1 MAEAEV
7 PQDLAELYAAVE
19 VTYCEDRWSD
29 VLRQGKA
36 LLEEIGDRQDPTA
49 TAVRQRLQLLMAH
62 THLHGFGDRHLA
74 EDLYRAILV
83 SKSEP
88 ALRQAAEHGL
98 QLCNRPLSQ
107 PEAAEGAE
115 TAPAPK
121 EAQQEALPP
130 VATAGDLPQ
139 PVAAAELP
147 DMAELA
153 AASPAMPW
161 IEAEPSRPESTR
173 SSPKITT
180 AATPWAAI
188 EPATPESP
196 GEATQERSAPELEP
210 EPPLTQ
216 EATIPPAPAIPAD
229 VVEDPGLLEV
239 YQADARLREELELRP
254 VEAHS
259 VEAPPHVS
267 TSTPDGQSAWEVEP
281 GAMAIPALEE
291 HPGRLLEA
299 SGSDS
304 PGWSQQQNSPEEM
317 AEPLPGSEPVAE
329 DPELLRSLLTVV
341 VG

>member
-36 LLEEIGDRQDPTA
+36 LVEAIGDRQDPTA

-74 EDLYRAILV
+74 EDLYRTILA

-107 PEAAEGAE
+107 QVVFEETE
-115 TAPAPK
+115 TAAAAK
-121 EAQQEALPP
+121 EAPEEAQPP

-139 PVAAAELP
+139 PVAAAELS
-147 DMAELA
+147 DVEELA
-153 AASPAMPW
+153 GTSPAMPW
-161 IEAEPSRPESTR
+161 IETEPSGRQTNDSG
-173 SSPKITT
+173 PKITA
-180 AATPWAAI
+180 AATPWATVEPITPEGPGPVA
-188 EPATPESP
+188 EEALVAPPPATI
-196 GEATQERSAPELEP
+196 A
-210 EPPLTQ
+210 
-216 EATIPPAPAIPAD
+216 AD

-254 VEAHS
+254 VEAQA
-259 VEAPPHVS
+259 VEEPPHAPASPNAGQVS
-267 TSTPDGQSAWEVEP
+267 WDVGP

-291 HPGRLLEA
+291 DPGRLLESSA
-299 SGSDS
+299 SDS
-304 PGWSQQQNSPEEM
+304 PEWSQQQNTPAEI
-317 AEPLPGSEPVAE
+317 AEPLPGSEAVAE